1 MRITDNNLKQKFK
14 YNISVA
20 EFINLFKD
28 LPQENLI
35 SDYISI
41 EPINQVALFQRVFGD
56 EVNELGSIPSVDK
69 RKLRIDL
76 LLEEVGELAIDG
88 YGLAGYFA
96 LKCKETY
103 DKSLVKTKLQFGFE
117 DIDVPED
124 TLIFNPEE
132 VLDAICDLL
141 VVTYGGACING
152 HSSIINGAFD
162 ETMRSNMSKSCKTLD
177 QALYTI
183 AQYHKEGRDTYY
195 KVVDGLYIIYDS
207 TTNKILKN
215 KDEKEGF
222 FTPDYNSLLNNN
234 K

>member
-20 EFINLFKD
+20 EFIALLKD

-35 SDYISI
+35 SDYIGV

-69 RKLRIDL
+69 RKLRLKLIF
-76 LLEEVGELAIDG
+76 EELKELAVDGFGLESTFNQICINSLDFSKEAIDT
-88 YGLAGYFA
+88 
-96 LKCKETY
+96 E
-103 DKSLVKTKLQFGFE
+103 
-117 DIDVPED
+117 
-124 TLIFNPEE
+124 IFNQEE
-132 VLDAICDLL
+132 ALDAVCDLL
-141 VVTYGGACING
+141 VVTYGAACING
-152 HSSIINGAFD
+152 HSTIIDEAFD

-195 KVVDGLYIIYDS
+195 KIVDGLYIIYDS

-222 FTPDYNSLLNNN
+222 FTPDYNSLLNNGE
-234 K
+234 